1 MLRRD
6 LSGTLAR
13 VKFIGKMFIR
23 MGKAKMY
30 ATYLQ
35 HFKFERYKC
44 AKRQCE
50 EMFETVFN
58 VHFNGSDSASFKF
71 LFGNNACKG

>member
-6 LSGTLAR
+6 LSRTMAR
-13 VKFIGKMFIR
+13 IKFVGKMLVR

-35 HFKFERYKC
+35 HFKLERYEC

-58 VHFNGSDSASFKF
+58 IHFDGSKSASFKF
-71 LFGNNACKG
+71 LFNDNVG